1 MPFILLLIALLTL
14 LGWFG
19 NLFFVEIPISL
30 WDAVSLPRWFWLI
43 VVISLLSW
51 GMGD

>member
-1 MPFILLLIALLTL
+1 MPLILVLIALLTL

-19 NLFFVEIPISL
+19 NLLFVELPISF
-30 WDAVSLPRWFWLI
+30 WDALSLPRWFWLI

-51 GMGD
+51 GIGD